1 MVIHGHGN
9 SATMQIALRI
19 QVPIFD
25 AGILLVIT
33 MVLVVVMVMVI
44 VIVTVMGG
52 DGNDLMV
59 PMTVVMRF

>member
-1 MVIHGHGN
+1 
-9 SATMQIALRI
+9 MQIALRI

-59 PMTVVMRF
+59 PMTVLMRF